1 MKFFCFI
8 FLVCCSLETILSED
22 YKSLAIVAP
31 SDSVLKIRATEI
43 PRHEISSDENQNI
56 IDQMFEIAKG
66 ERLDVQSGVMVG
78 LAAPQVG
85 ISKRIVLVDVSF
97 DSANRTCGELK
108 AFINPEIIYQSD
120 DLEVDR
126 EGCYSVDSR
135 LVGIVPRSKE
145 IEVIAFDRYGNS
157 IREKFLDF
165 TARVFQHEVDHLDGY
180 CFPDRMQGAG
190 VMHFVRESDMP
201 SYRENWETWPIQ
213 CPFDAWPLM
222 KEGKPYEH
230 LLPNMQD
237 IIVTPR

>member
-8 FLVCCSLETILSED
+8 FLVCCSLETIFSED
-22 YKSLAIVAP
+22 YKSLEIVVP

-43 PRHEISSDENQNI
+43 PRHEISSSENQNI
-56 IDQMFEIAKG
+56 IDQMYEIARG
-66 ERLDVQSGVMVG
+66 ERLDEDSRVMVG

-97 DSANRTCGELK
+97 DSANRTCGELR

-145 IEVIAFDRYGNS
+145 IEITAFDRYGNLV
-157 IREKFLDF
+157 REKYSGF
-165 TARVFQHEVDHLDGY
+165 TARVFQHEIDHLDGVL
-180 CFPDRMQGAG
+180 FIDKATNINRKRP
-190 VMHFVRESDMP
+190 
-201 SYRENWETWPIQ
+201 
-213 CPFDAWPLM
+213 
-222 KEGKPYEH
+222 
-230 LLPNMQD
+230 
-237 IIVTPR
+237 